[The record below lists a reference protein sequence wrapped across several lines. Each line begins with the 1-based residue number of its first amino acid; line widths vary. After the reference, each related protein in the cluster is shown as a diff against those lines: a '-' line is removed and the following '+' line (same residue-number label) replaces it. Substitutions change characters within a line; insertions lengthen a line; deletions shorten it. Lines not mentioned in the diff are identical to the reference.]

1 MPCPAIWATTHLMDI
16 AKIRAETPG
25 AEKII
30 HLNNCGAGL
39 MPQPVLDALI
49 NHLRLEAEIGGY
61 EAEAAASDALANTY
75 HALSRMLNCQTDEIA
90 VVENATVAW
99 DMAFYG
105 LPLQRGDVVL
115 TAVSEY
121 ASNYIAYLQRA
132 EKDGIEV
139 RVVPND
145 NSGQTDAAALA
156 DMIDD
161 RVKLISITH
170 VPTNGGLINP
180 AAAIG
185 KVARAANVPYLLD
198 ACQSAGQMPLDVE
211 AIGCDMLS
219 GTGRKFLRGPRGT
232 GFLYVRASILDKL
245 TPPFLDLHAAVWT
258 SPEKY
263 EMLPNAKRFENW
275 ENYVAGK
282 VGLGVAVDYAL
293 NIGLDA
299 IAARVQQLAGDLRSR
314 MAALPGIIVQ
324 DLGAEKS
331 GIISFSVGDHTPDH
345 VAGIMAKAGINIS
358 TIGAA
363 STRHDM
369 DQRGIVQMNR
379 LGLHYYNAE
388 AELDRFLEC
397 LEAI

>member
-1 MPCPAIWATTHLMDI
+1 MDMDR
-16 AKIRAETPG
+16 IRAETPG
-25 AEKII
+25 AEKVI

-49 NHLRLEAEIGGY
+49 THLRLEAEIGGY
-61 EAEAAASDALANTY
+61 EAEDAAAGALDNTYGALAR
-75 HALSRMLNCQTDEIA
+75 LLNCGLDELA

-105 LPLQRGDVVL
+105 LPMGPGDVVL
-115 TAVSEY
+115 TAISEY

-132 EKDGIEV
+132 ERDGIEV

-145 NSGQTDAAALA
+145 NAGQTDATALA
-156 DMIDD
+156 NMIDD

-185 KVARAANVPYLLD
+185 KVARDAGVPYLLD
-198 ACQSAGQMPLDVE
+198 ACQSAGQIPLDVE

-219 GTGRKFLRGPRGT
+219 ATGRKFLRGPRGT
-232 GFLYVRASILDKL
+232 GFLYVRDSMLEQLD
-245 TPPFLDLHAAVWT
+245 PPFLDLHAATWT
-258 SPEKY
+258 APEQY
-263 EMLPNAKRFENW
+263 EVLPNARRFENW

-293 NIGLDA
+293 EIGLDA
-299 IAARVQQLAGDLRSR
+299 IAERVQGLANGLRQR
-314 MAALPGIIVQ
+314 MAALPGITVQ

-331 GIISFSVGDHTPDH
+331 GIISFSVADTPAEQ
-345 VAGIMAKAGINIS
+345 VATACAAAGINIS
-358 TIGAA
+358 VSSVR
-363 STRHDM
+363 STQQDM
-369 DQRGIVQMNR
+369 HHRGIAIMNR
-379 LGLHYYNAE
+379 MGVHYYNTE
-388 AELDRFLEC
+388 DELDRFMDC
-397 LEAI
+397 LESILAAI

>member
-1 MPCPAIWATTHLMDI
+1 MDMDR
-16 AKIRAETPG
+16 IRAETPG
-25 AEKII
+25 AEKVI

-39 MPQPVLDALI
+39 MPQPVLDAVI
-49 NHLRLEAEIGGY
+49 AHLRLEAEIGGY
-61 EAEAAASDALANTY
+61 EAEDAAAAALDNTY
-75 HALSRMLNCQTDEIA
+75 GALGKLLNCGLDELA

-105 LPLQRGDVVL
+105 LPMGPGDVVL

-132 EKDGIEV
+132 ARDGIEI

-145 NSGQTDAAALA
+145 NTGQTDAAALA
-156 DMIDD
+156 NMIDD

-185 KVARAANVPYLLD
+185 KVARDAGVPYLLD
-198 ACQSAGQMPLDVE
+198 ACQSAGQIPLDVA

-219 GTGRKFLRGPRGT
+219 ATGRKFLRGPRGT
-232 GFLYVRASILDKL
+232 GFLYVRDSMLERLD
-245 TPPFLDLHAAVWT
+245 PPFLDLHAAAWT
-258 SPEKY
+258 APEQY
-263 EMLPNAKRFENW
+263 EMLPNARRFENW

-293 NIGLDA
+293 EIGLDA
-299 IAARVQQLAGDLRSR
+299 IAQRVQGLADGLRQR
-314 MAALPGIIVQ
+314 MAALPGITVQ

-331 GIISFSVGDHTPDH
+331 GIISFSVADRSAEQ
-345 VAGIMAKAGINIS
+345 VAGTFAAANINIS
-358 TIGAA
+358 TSSAQ
-363 STRHDM
+363 STQQDM
-369 DQRGIVQMNR
+369 HHRGIAMMNR
-379 LGLHYYNAE
+379 MGLHYYNTE
-388 AELDRFLEC
+388 TELDRFMDC